1 MATYYVS
8 NSGNDSNDGLTEA
21 TAWKTLA
28 KIKVFSFT
36 GGDKI
41 KFKRNDVF
49 YGRLTFDAP
58 SFTSKV
64 VISSYGFGRKPVISG
79 YKVANSASSWVQ
91 HSANVWKI
99 DLTLNGTYTG
109 NRDTADTNVGFLNLD
124 DVIKGD
130 KRKALAELT
139 SQWQFYSDST
149 YLYVYSSANPT
160 TLVKNIEIAIN
171 VTLVNKRNNITVRD
185 LEIKGTGGHCVG
197 NAGDNVDILNCVIH
211 AAGGSYLPG
220 YGDGTVRFGNGI
232 EFFDKGNNV
241 LIEHNEIYDVYDVG
255 FTMQGTTGWSNVIVR
270 NNIFWKCTQTFEIWS
285 SQTTANFVNCQFKDN
300 ISINAGYSW
309 AYEFRPDKG
318 TDVDLL
324 LYNILSDTVDI
335 ELSGNIFY
343 NPRGALYYGSANRGY
358 TIPYKSDKNKIFLR
372 EGQKIHK
379 NYNFTVEQHSE
390 FSKALGQ
397 EANSEFYI
405 LAEVPESLSDI
416 ISSISS
422 YVGVASGHIKSL
434 QRSLGNAKSMINE
447 VDSKLSDITAQ
458 IPPSRNANET
468 VEFKHLN
475 GFIKPIGGYV
485 TSSSSTVDATRYAP
499 LAKVSIKS
507 SANARFDMVL
517 QYMLGADGALNRNGV
532 GIVNLQIVPATNLAV
547 GTQVDLDVIEFLEFG
562 TVTGLSANDFV
573 AVIEKE
579 GSGEVLVGLYFN
591 IGKDNWSRLSF
602 QPLTIFTT
610 GVEGTDTF
618 EFYTKAALV
627 SALPA
632 GTQKRPSSENPYV
645 KRPTTGTAAPT
656 TTPSYIGQRY
666 LDTTNK
672 KSYEAFGT
680 TSSADW
686 VLLN

>member
-8 NSGNDSNDGLTEA
+8 SVSGNDNNDGLTEA
-21 TAWKTLA
+21 TAWKSLA
-28 KIKVFSFT
+28 KIKTFPFI
-36 GGDKI
+36 GGDKV
-41 KFKRNDVF
+41 KFKRGETF

-58 SFTSKV
+58 TFTSRV
-64 VISSYGFGRKPVISG
+64 SVSSYGFGNKPIISG
-79 YKVANSASSWVQ
+79 YKVANNASSWVQ
-91 HSANVWKI
+91 HSTNVWKI
-99 DLTLNGTYTG
+99 DLTANGTYTG

-124 DVIKGD
+124 EVIRGD
-130 KRKALAELT
+130 KKKTLAEVK

-149 YLYVYSSANPT
+149 YLYVYSTANPT
-160 TLVKNIEIAIN
+160 TLVSNIEIAIN
-171 VTLVNKRNNITVRD
+171 ITIINKRNYITVRD

-197 NAGDNVDILNCVIH
+197 NAGDNVEILNCRIH
-211 AAGGSYLPG
+211 AAGGSFLPG

-232 EFFDKGNNV
+232 EFFNSGNNV

-255 FTMQGTTGWSNVIVR
+255 FTMQGATGWSNVIVR
-270 NNIFWKCTQTFEIWS
+270 DNIFWKCTQTFEIWAS
-285 SQTTANFVNCQFKDN
+285 VNTANFVNCQFKDN

-309 AYEFRPDKG
+309 AYEFRPDKD

-324 LYNILSDTVDI
+324 LYNIVSDTVDI

-358 TIPYKSDKNKIFLR
+358 TIPYKSDNNKIFLR
-372 EGQKIHK
+372 KGQKIHK
-379 NYNFTVEQHSE
+379 NYNFTVEQSKEFSAQLGKEAHSE
-390 FSKALGQ
+390 FYVLEDAPKNIK
-397 EANSEFYI
+397 E
-405 LAEVPESLSDI
+405 I
-416 ISSISS
+416 ISSLSTH
-422 YVGVASGHIKSL
+422 VGVASGQIKSL
-434 QRSLGNAKSMINE
+434 QRSLGNAKSSISE
-447 VDSKLSDITAQ
+447 LSTL
-458 IPPSRNANET
+458 IPPSRSANET

-475 GFIKPIGGYV
+475 GFIKPTGGYV
-485 TSSSSTVDATRYAP
+485 TSSSATVDTTRYAP

-507 SANARFDMVL
+507 SSNARFDMMMA
-517 QYMLGADGALNRNGV
+517 YMIGADGFLNRNGIGV
-532 GIVNLQIVPATNLAV
+532 VNLQIVPATNLAV
-547 GTQVDLDVIEFLEFG
+547 GTQVDLDVVEFLEFG
-562 TVTGLSANDFV
+562 TITGMTSNDFV
-573 AVIEKE
+573 AVVEKE

-602 QPLTIFTT
+602 QPITIFTT
-610 GVEGTDTF
+610 GVEGTDSF
-618 EFYTKAALV
+618 EFYTKAPLV
-627 SALPA
+627 GLPA

-656 TTPSYIGQRY
+656 TTPSYVGQRY